1 MRFAFAI
8 ILAALAGDAAVAS
21 TPAPGMTENPLL
33 RESPLPYLYPPFDR
47 IADSHFP
54 PAFAAGMEEHL
65 REIDAITANAA
76 APTFENTVVALE
88 RAGRT
93 LGRVQRVFSNL
104 TGANTNEA
112 LRKTERDMSP
122 RLAAHADAIRLN
134 GALFARLE
142 PLFLQRAQLGLDP
155 ESARLLE
162 RTYHDFVRAGA
173 KLSEADKTTLRA
185 LNQALATLQTTFT
198 QNVQKETNAAA
209 VLVADQAQLAGL
221 GLNELAAAASAAK
234 AEKQEGKYL
243 LRLLNTSAQ
252 PALESLENRAL
263 RERLQRTSVG
273 RNRQGGPY
281 DNRPVIAELV
291 RLRAERAV
299 LLGYPNHAAFVLE
312 EQTAGSLEAVNRLL
326 ANLVRP
332 AVANARREAGEIQ
345 AVIDREKGGFAL
357 APWDW
362 AFYSEKVRRERY
374 AFDEAQLKP
383 YFELNRVLHD
393 GLFYAAGRLFG
404 LTFQERK
411 DLPVYEPTVRVFEVF
426 NADGSPLALFVADYY
441 ARPAKRG
448 GAWASAYVGQSG
460 LLGTKPVIANHLN
473 VPLPPAGSPTLL
485 TFTEVNTLFHEFG
498 HALHGMFSAVTYPR
512 FAGTAV
518 PRDFVEFPSQANE
531 MWATWP
537 EVIRHYARHH
547 VTGEP
552 MPAALLEKMRATEK
566 FNQGFKTTEY
576 LAASLVDQAWHQ
588 ITPAQVPGADGV
600 EAFETAALQRAGVDF
615 APVPP
620 RYQSPY
626 FSHTFSGGYSAGYY
640 SYIWAEV
647 LDAQGVEW
655 FKQHGGLTRQN
666 GDHYRRTVLSRGGSA
681 EPLDLFRAFTG
692 QAPDVQPLLRRRG
705 LDTAGGG
712 GN

>member
-1 MRFAFAI
+1 
-8 ILAALAGDAAVAS
+8 
-21 TPAPGMTENPLL
+21 MTENPLL

-448 GAWASAYVGQSG
+448 GAWASA
-460 LLGTKPVIANHLN
+460 
-473 VPLPPAGSPTLL
+473 
-485 TFTEVNTLFHEFG
+485 
-498 HALHGMFSAVTYPR
+498 
-512 FAGTAV
+512 
-518 PRDFVEFPSQANE
+518 
-531 MWATWP
+531 
-537 EVIRHYARHH
+537 
-547 VTGEP
+547 
-552 MPAALLEKMRATEK
+552 
-566 FNQGFKTTEY
+566 
-576 LAASLVDQAWHQ
+576 
-588 ITPAQVPGADGV
+588 
-600 EAFETAALQRAGVDF
+600 
-615 APVPP
+615 
-620 RYQSPY
+620 
-626 FSHTFSGGYSAGYY
+626 
-640 SYIWAEV
+640 
-647 LDAQGVEW
+647 
-655 FKQHGGLTRQN
+655 
-666 GDHYRRTVLSRGGSA
+666 
-681 EPLDLFRAFTG
+681 
-692 QAPDVQPLLRRRG
+692 
-705 LDTAGGG
+705 
-712 GN
+712 